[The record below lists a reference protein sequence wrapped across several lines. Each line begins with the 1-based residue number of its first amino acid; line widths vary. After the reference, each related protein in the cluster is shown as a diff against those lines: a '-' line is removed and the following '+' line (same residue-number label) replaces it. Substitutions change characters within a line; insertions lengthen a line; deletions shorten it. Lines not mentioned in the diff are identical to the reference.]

1 MKLKTTLLLMLT
13 CGLQSF
19 LQSAKDSIFNLP
31 SFDELKEVK
40 ATSNNEQNTEQYDK
54 EQIFSSGNIVV
65 TFDDDKEVPDMRTGN
80 ASRVSVDF
88 IDEDIKQ
95 VLRYISELYDLN
107 IIIPTSLTGKVTI
120 RLKDVTWQALLEA
133 VLAPLGCSYVE
144 NKGIVQI
151 GSAETMLQEPLQTK
165 TFLLK
170 FADAKTLVT
179 ELAEFVDK
187 ENKERVTFNERTNML
202 IWTGRSK
209 NLQQVET
216 IIQQLDKPETQV
228 MIEAKFVEA
237 HNNFSDDFGI
247 QWPAS
252 LSAYLDQSGA
262 SDASSS
268 TTTATAAGNVTS
280 NSTSDTHGQAT
291 WSINHS
297 KALKGHSLF
306 VKTLNSTFNFSKTDD
321 IGKTLSNPTI
331 ITMNNV
337 PASMSVITKYP
348 IPNYSYNSD
357 QGQFEI
363 SGFEEK
369 PIGIQLD
376 VTPKVQAE
384 YITLKLAPSLSTQDG
399 TVPFT
404 SGSGTSVSYPK
415 IAEKKTS
422 SVVTIKS
429 GYAIAIGG
437 LMSQSKTNTKT
448 KVPFL
453 GELPLIGTIFSS
465 KSKKDELT
473 NLMIFLSA
481 TQIAYDGTI
490 LYPHQQGVKNISRKR
505 MFEAGMTDKDL
516 PGEVDLTE
524 QEAKIYKD
532 IHALQNKLDDVLARR
547 KAHKAKRLIKNKIG
561 RYRVTVPNT
570 GMPSKN
576 RSAALKQK
584 AKANKK

>member
-1 MKLKTTLLLMLT
+1 MIT
-13 CGLQSF
+13 CSLQSF
-19 LQSAKDSIFNLP
+19 LQSARDPIFNLP

-40 ATSNNEQNTEQYDK
+40 ETPNNEQYDK

-65 TFDDDKEVPDMRTGN
+65 TFDDDKEVPDIRAGN
-80 ASRVSVDF
+80 SSRVSVDF

-216 IIQQLDKPETQV
+216 IIEQLDKPETQV

-237 HNNFSDDFGI
+237 HNNFSDNFGI
-247 QWPAS
+247 QWPS
-252 LSAYLDQSGA
+252 GLTAYLDQKKQ
-262 SDASSS
+262 D
-268 TTTATAAGNVTS
+268 S
-280 NSTSDTHGQAT
+280 NSEGSTSDSSSSDEHGQMT
-291 WSINHS
+291 YGLNGS
-297 KALKGHSLF
+297 KALRNHNLF
-306 VKTLNSTFNFSKTDD
+306 VQTLNSTFNFSKTDD

-337 PASMSVITKYP
+337 PATMSVITKHP

-357 QGQFEI
+357 QGVFEI

-369 PIGIQLD
+369 PVGIQLN

-384 YITLKLAPSLSTQDG
+384 YITLKLEPSLSE
-399 TVPFT
+399 T
-404 SGSGTSVSYPK
+404 SGTETFKTDKGTSVNYPK

-422 SVVTIKS
+422 SIVTIKS

-437 LMSQSKTNTKT
+437 LMSQTKNTTKN
-448 KVPFL
+448 KVPFF
-453 GELPLIGTIFSS
+453 GELPLVGTFFSNRD
-465 KSKKDELT
+465 KSDKIT

-532 IHALQNKLDDVLARR
+532 IHSLQNKLDDVLARR
-547 KAHKAKRLIKNKIG
+547 KAQKAKRLIKNKVD
-561 RYRVTVPNT
+561 RYRVTKPNIGVPA
-570 GMPSKN
+570 KN
-576 RSAALKQK
+576 RAATLKQK
-584 AKANKK
+584 AKAIKK

>member
-1 MKLKTTLLLMLT
+1 MKLKTILLLLMIT
-13 CGLQSF
+13 CSLQGF
-19 LQSAKDSIFNLP
+19 LHAKDSIFNLP

-40 ATSNNEQNTEQYDK
+40 ATPDNSQKAEQYDK
-54 EQIFSSGNIVV
+54 EQFFSSGNIVV
-65 TFDDDKEVPDMRTGN
+65 TFDDDKEVPDMRPGN

-247 QWPAS
+247 QWPS
-252 LSAYLDQSGA
+252 GLTAYLDQKA
-262 SDASSS
+262 DTSSS
-268 TTTATAAGNVTS
+268 E
-280 NSTSDTHGQAT
+280 NSGGDSSSSEEHGQVT
-291 WSINHS
+291 WGINHS
-297 KALKGHSLF
+297 KALKNHNLF

-357 QGQFEI
+357 QGNFEI

-384 YITLKLAPSLSTQDG
+384 YITLKLEPSLSSQDG
-399 TVPFT
+399 TVSFT
-404 SGSGTSVSYPK
+404 SGTGTSVNYPK

-453 GELPLIGTIFSS
+453 GELPLIGTIFSN

-490 LYPHQQGVKNISRKR
+490 LYPHQQGIKNISRKR

-516 PGEVDLTE
+516 PGEVDLPE

-570 GMPSKN
+570 GVSSKN
-576 RSAALKQK
+576 RTAALKQK

>member
-1 MKLKTTLLLMLT
+1 MKLKTISLLIIT
-13 CGLQSF
+13 CALQNF
-19 LQSAKDSIFNLP
+19 LRAKDSIFNLP
-31 SFDELKEVK
+31 SFDDLKEIK
-40 ATSNNEQNTEQYDK
+40 EPTNETQSGK
-54 EQIFSSGNIVV
+54 EQFFSGGNIVV
-65 TFDDDKEVPDMRTGN
+65 TFDDNKVVPDLRTGN
-80 ASRVSVDF
+80 SSRVSVDF

-107 IIIPTSLTGKVTI
+107 IIIPTSLVGKVTI

-133 VLAPLGCSYVE
+133 VLTPLGCSYIE
-144 NKGIVQI
+144 KNGIVQI

-187 ENKERVTFNERTNML
+187 DNKERVTFNERTNML

-216 IIQQLDKPETQV
+216 IIEQLDKPETQV

-247 QWPAS
+247 QWPSS
-252 LSAYLDQSGA
+252 LTAYLDQNVA
-262 SDASSS
+262 SNATSS
-268 TTTATAAGNVTS
+268 TTTSNAGGNAA
-280 NSTSDTHGQAT
+280 STSSDDTHGQVS
-291 WSINHS
+291 WGINHS
-297 KALKGHSLF
+297 KALKNHNIF
-306 VKTLNSTFNFSKTDD
+306 VQTLNSTFNFSKTDD

-422 SVVTIKS
+422 SIVTIKS

-437 LMSQSKTNTKT
+437 LMSKSKTNTKT
-448 KVPFL
+448 KVPLL
-453 GELPLIGTIFSS
+453 GELPLIGTIFSN

-490 LYPHQQGVKNISRKR
+490 LYPHQQGVKNISQKR

-516 PGEVDLTE
+516 PGEADLSE
-524 QEAKIYKD
+524 EEVKVYKD
-532 IHALQNKLDDVLARR
+532 IHALQNKLDNVLDRR
-547 KAHKAKRLIKNKIG
+547 KALKAKRMIHGKIG
-561 RYRVTVPNT
+561 RYRVKTANT
-570 GMPSKN
+570 GVPAKN
-576 RSAALKQK
+576 RMAVLKQK
-584 AKANKK
+584 SKLNKK

>member
-1 MKLKTTLLLMLT
+1 MIT
-13 CGLQSF
+13 CSLQSF
-19 LQSAKDSIFNLP
+19 LQSARDPIFNLP

-40 ATSNNEQNTEQYDK
+40 ETPNNEQYDK

-65 TFDDDKEVPDMRTGN
+65 TFDDDKEVPDIRAGN
-80 ASRVSVDF
+80 SSRVSVDF

-216 IIQQLDKPETQV
+216 IIEQLDKPETQV

-237 HNNFSDDFGI
+237 HNNFSDNFGI
-247 QWPAS
+247 QWPS
-252 LSAYLDQSGA
+252 GLTAYLDQKKQ
-262 SDASSS
+262 D
-268 TTTATAAGNVTS
+268 S
-280 NSTSDTHGQAT
+280 NSEGSTSDSSSSDEHGQMT
-291 WSINHS
+291 YGLNGS
-297 KALKGHSLF
+297 KALRNHNLF
-306 VKTLNSTFNFSKTDD
+306 VQTLNSTFNFSKTDD

-337 PASMSVITKYP
+337 PATMSVITKHP

-357 QGQFEI
+357 QGVFEI

-369 PIGIQLD
+369 PVGIQLN

-384 YITLKLAPSLSTQDG
+384 YITLKLEPSLSE
-399 TVPFT
+399 T
-404 SGSGTSVSYPK
+404 SGTETFKTDKGTSVNYPK

-422 SVVTIKS
+422 SIVTIKS

-437 LMSQSKTNTKT
+437 LMSQTKNTTKN
-448 KVPFL
+448 KVPFF
-453 GELPLIGTIFSS
+453 GELPLVGTFFSNRD
-465 KSKKDELT
+465 KSDKIT

-532 IHALQNKLDDVLARR
+532 IHSLQNKLDDVLARR
-547 KAHKAKRLIKNKIG
+547 KAQKAKRLIKNKVD
-561 RYRVTVPNT
+561 RYRVTKPNT
-570 GMPSKN
+570 GVPTKN
-576 RSAALKQK
+576 RAATLKQK
-584 AKANKK
+584 AKATKK

>member
-1 MKLKTTLLLMLT
+1 
-13 CGLQSF
+13 
-19 LQSAKDSIFNLP
+19 
-31 SFDELKEVK
+31 
-40 ATSNNEQNTEQYDK
+40 
-54 EQIFSSGNIVV
+54 
-65 TFDDDKEVPDMRTGN
+65 
-80 ASRVSVDF
+80 
-88 IDEDIKQ
+88 
-95 VLRYISELYDLN
+95 
-107 IIIPTSLTGKVTI
+107 
-120 RLKDVTWQALLEA
+120 
-133 VLAPLGCSYVE
+133 LAPLGCSYVE

-170 FADAKTLVT
+170 FADARTLVT

-216 IIQQLDKPETQV
+216 IIEQLDKPETQV

-237 HNNFSDDFGI
+237 HNNFSDNFGI
-247 QWPAS
+247 QWPS
-252 LSAYLDQSGA
+252 GLTAYLDQPGA
-262 SDASSS
+262 TSEEKKDAN
-268 TTTATAAGNVTS
+268 G
-280 NSTSDTHGQAT
+280 STSDTHGQAT
-291 WSINHS
+291 YGINHS
-297 KALKGHSLF
+297 KALKNHNLF
-306 VKTLNSTFNFSKTDD
+306 IQTLNSTFNFSKTDD

-337 PASMSVITKYP
+337 PATMSVITKYP

-357 QGQFEI
+357 QGKFEI

-369 PIGIQLD
+369 PIGIQLE

-384 YITLKLAPSLSTQDG
+384 YITLKLAPSLSSQDG
-399 TVPFT
+399 TVDF
-404 SGSGTSVSYPK
+404 SAGSGTSVSYPK

-453 GELPLIGTIFSS
+453 GELPLIGTIFSN

-547 KAHKAKRLIKNKIG
+547 KAHKAKGLIKNKIG
-561 RYRVTVPNT
+561 RYRIRTAHTDVS
-570 GMPSKN
+570 GKN
-576 RSAALKQK
+576 RTALLKQK
-584 AKANKK
+584 SKTTKK

>member
-1 MKLKTTLLLMLT
+1 MKLKSTFLLIVLFAVRSILY
-13 CGLQSF
+13 S
-19 LQSAKDSIFNLP
+19 KDFAFNLP
-31 SFDELKEVK
+31 TFDDLKEV
-40 ATSNNEQNTEQYDK
+40 
-54 EQIFSSGNIVV
+54 EQIPQDEKRESVPAGNIIVS
-65 TFDDDKEVPDMRTGN
+65 FDDDKTIPDIRTGSS
-80 ASRVSVDF
+80 SRVSVDF

-95 VLRYISELYDLN
+95 VLRYVSELYDLN
-107 IIIPTSLTGKVTI
+107 IIIPTSLTGNVTI

-133 VLAPLGCSYVE
+133 VLSPLGCSYME

-151 GSAETMLQEPLQTK
+151 GSTETMLQEPLQTK

-202 IWTGRSK
+202 IWTGRGK
-209 NLQQVET
+209 NLHQVEA
-216 IIQQLDKPETQV
+216 IIEQLDKPETQV

-237 HNNFSDDFGI
+237 HTNFTDDFGI
-247 QWPAS
+247 KWPVG
-252 LSAYLDQSGA
+252 LNVYLDQKE
-262 SDASSS
+262 SSS
-268 TTTATAAGNVTS
+268 SSDQGKSSTS
-280 NSTSDTHGQAT
+280 DSDTHGQLKLG
-291 WSINHS
+291 INHS
-297 KALKGHSLF
+297 KALNTKELF
-306 VKTLNSTFNFSKTDD
+306 IQTLNSSFNFSKTDD

-357 QGQFEI
+357 QGNFEI

-369 PIGIQLD
+369 PIGIQLQ

-384 YITLKLAPSLSTQDG
+384 YITLKLEPSLSTQDG
-399 TVPFT
+399 EVPFT
-404 SGSGTSVSYPK
+404 SGTGTSVSYPK

-437 LMSQSKTNTKT
+437 LMSQTKTNVKT

-453 GELPLIGTIFSS
+453 GELPLVGTIFSN

-481 TQIAYDGTI
+481 TQIAYDGTV

-516 PGEVDLTE
+516 PGEVVLTE
-524 QEAKIYKD
+524 EEAKIYKD
-532 IHALQNKLDDVLARR
+532 IHVLQNKLDAILARR
-547 KAHKAKRLIKNKIG
+547 KAYKARRLIHNKIG
-561 RYRVTVPNT
+561 RYRIRSENIGTT
-570 GMPSKN
+570 AKN

-584 AKANKK
+584 SIKK